1 MGSRNRTNRIVLV
14 LLGVGFIASVAIVV
28 ALEMNRKPT
37 QREEY
42 ARLKESVTKRDPI
55 VADLRKDVRNA
66 ADDISRNNDPT
77 KKKEAVDKFIDQV
90 QGRLDE
96 FGSASLSDREKQC
109 VKLVSDFA
117 GATKVAAGEWQD
129 AVNMLQKEPVLEFS
143 KKVDAADLNRRI
155 ATVEKYIAATKK
167 YGAFAKEG
175 IRKIRVDITALND
188 KYDSLGGYLE
198 GVDTAEGM
206 HDRSLHPVLAVHT
219 QRGETTLKA
228 LRLLRD
234 EYGSWS
240 VGFFGV
246 AFKDDETS
254 DRYDK
259 LIEQVGGS
267 EAEINRLAQ
276 QVVEEMTKFGT

>member
-14 LLGVGFIASVAIVV
+14 LLGVAFIATVAIVV

-55 VADLRKDVRNA
+55 VADLRKDVLNA
-66 ADDISRNNDPT
+66 ADDISLAADPT
-77 KKKEAVDKFIDQV
+77 KNKEAVDKLVDRM
-90 QGRLDE
+90 QGRLEE
-96 FGSASLSDREKQC
+96 FGAASLSDREKQC
-109 VKLVSDFA
+109 VKLISDFA
-117 GATKVAAGEWQD
+117 GVTKVAAGEWQD
-129 AVNMLQKEPVLEFS
+129 AVNTLQKEPLLEFS

-155 ATVEKYIAATKK
+155 ATVENYIAATKK
-167 YGAFAKEG
+167 YGAFAKDG
-175 IRKIRVDITALND
+175 VRKIRTDITALND

-206 HDRSLHPVLAVHT
+206 HNRSLHPVLAVHT
-219 QRGETTLKA
+219 QRGETMLKA

-254 DRYDK
+254 DQYDK
-259 LIEQVGGS
+259 LIEQVGKA
-267 EAEINRLAQ
+267 EMEINRLAQ
-276 QVVEEMTKFGT
+276 QVVEEMKKFGT